1 MTENILRVCYF
12 GTYRE
17 EYPRNQNMIEG
28 LRRNGV
34 QVTECHESL
43 WKGIEDRVR
52 AASGG
57 WISPKFICRV
67 IRSYFRLL
75 KKYRSVGDYDILI
88 VGYPAQFDVILG
100 WILARL
106 KGKPLCWDILMSI
119 YLVAIER
126 GLDKVSPITTKFL
139 RIVENLA
146 CRLPDLLILESL
158 EYMRWFCK
166 THQISEQRF
175 NLVPMGVDE
184 LKYLP
189 LEGYDISDDLFR
201 IVYYG
206 SFIRNHG
213 VPVILEAA
221 KLLSQ
226 EDNFQ
231 FELIGI
237 GPELDRCKEWVAN
250 ERLANIE
257 FAGWLTDEDL
267 HDHIAKACLCLGIFG
282 DTPQSMMTIQHKILE
297 CLAFRKPVITG
308 KSDLILRTFQHKQH
322 LYICERSAESLADG
336 IREIICDPAL
346 RERMAMG
353 GYFFFKEHFSV
364 GEIGRV
370 FLECLEPLIK
380 KSRKGRQNLL

>member
-1 MTENILRVCYF
+1 MEEKILRVCYF

-17 EYPRNQNMIEG
+17 EYPRNQNMIAG

-43 WKGIEDRVR
+43 WQGIEDRVQ

-57 WISPKFICRV
+57 WINPKFIFRV

-75 KKYRSVGDYDILI
+75 KKYRSVYDYDILI

-100 WILARL
+100 WILTRL
-106 KGKPLCWDILMSI
+106 RRKPLCWDILMSV

-126 GLDKVSPITTKFL
+126 GLDKVSPLTTKL
-139 RIVENLA
+139 LKIVESMA
-146 CRLPDLLILESL
+146 CRLPNLLILESQ
-158 EYMRWFCK
+158 EYKRWFCE
-166 THQISEQRF
+166 THRISEQRF

-184 LKYLP
+184 SKYLP
-189 LEGYDISDDLFR
+189 LEKADVSDDLFR

-221 KLLSQ
+221 KLLSH
-226 EDNFQ
+226 ETEFQ

-237 GPELDRCKEWVAN
+237 GPELDRCREWAIN
-250 ERLANIE
+250 EKLPNLE
-257 FAGWLTDEDL
+257 FLGWLNDEEL

-297 CLAFRKPVITG
+297 CLAFRKPLITG
-308 KSDLILRTFQHKQH
+308 KSDL
-322 LYICERSAESLADG
+322 
-336 IREIICDPAL
+336 
-346 RERMAMG
+346 
-353 GYFFFKEHFSV
+353 
-364 GEIGRV
+364 
-370 FLECLEPLIK
+370 
-380 KSRKGRQNLL
+380 